1 MKRIWVSLLLSAC
14 MLMSTVNMSWASI
27 CEGRF
32 TPCLKNQAPNGVS
45 QEITYR
51 IQKGDTLW
59 AIARYYGV
67 NMETL
72 MMINRLDEKSILTVG
87 KLLQI
92 PGTNACVHIVKR
104 GETLWQIASNYG
116 IRLDELQRL
125 NRDKQ
130 ADKLQVGERLSLPAR
145 ARPIASTNTP
155 SRGLTRGSGL
165 FSWPIMGTITSA
177 YGWRKSGFHH
187 GLDIA
192 GKVGD
197 PIRAAANGN
206 VEQAG
211 CQPIYGQTIILEHGD
226 GKKTVYAHL
235 EKIYVKKGQEVKRG
249 KIIGTVGTS
258 GRTTGPHLHFEI
270 RAGDETI
277 NPLQLLR

>member
-14 MLMSTVNMSWASI
+14 ILMSTVNMSGASI
-27 CEGRF
+27 SEGRF
-32 TPCLKNQAPNGVS
+32 TPCLKNQTPSGVS
-45 QEITYR
+45 KEITYR

-59 AIARYYGV
+59 AIARHYGV

-72 MMINRLDEKSILTVG
+72 MMINRLEEKSILTVG

-92 PGTNACVHIVKR
+92 PCTNAHMHIVKR

-116 IRLDELQRL
+116 IGLDELQRL

-130 ADKLQVGERLSLPAR
+130 ADKLQVGERLNLPVT

-165 FSWPIMGTITSA
+165 FGWPITGTITSA

-197 PIRAAANGN
+197 PIRAAANGS
-206 VEQAG
+206 VEHTG
-211 CQPIYGQTIILEHGD
+211 YQPIYGQTIILEHEN

-235 EKIYVKKGQEVKRG
+235 EKIYVKKGQEVKQG
-249 KIIGTVGTS
+249 KIIGSVGTS